1 MDEID
6 GDEKNGAGA
15 MNLRKALDKAQ
26 KERQEAVLSDESG
39 HQANVVPTRQPK
51 DGEGWRAPVY
61 TQSSQVPFD
70 QSTLIDNKCVCI
82 TSNAPEMDTYKV
94 LRAQIMQKTKE
105 KGWNTLMITS
115 AQPGEGKTLTAI
127 NLAITLA
134 KEFNQTV
141 LLVDCDLRKQDVHK
155 RFGYAS
161 EKGLGNYL
169 LDECVLDAIINWP
182 GIEKMTLI
190 SGGQTIEHATELLGS
205 PRMRALVT
213 EMKTRY
219 PDRYVIFDLPS
230 ILDGADAIT
239 FAPYVD
245 GIIMVTQVGRNSI
258 KEISKAMALF
268 PQEKLL
274 GFVLNRQK

>member
-1 MDEID
+1 
-6 GDEKNGAGA
+6 

-26 KERQEAVLSDESG
+26 KEREETLSGGEKDRTGGAVSLRKELE
-39 HQANVVPTRQPK
+39 QREWQP
-51 DGEGWRAPVY
+51 PVY
-61 TQSSQVPFD
+61 DQSSRVQLNLEALD
-70 QSTLIDNKCVCI
+70 THKCVCI
-82 TSNAPEMDTYKV
+82 NTNAAELDAYKV

-115 AQPGEGKTLTAI
+115 AQPGEGKTLTSI

-141 LLVDCDLRKQDVHK
+141 LLVDCDLKKQDVHQ
-155 RFGYAS
+155 RFGYES
-161 EKGLGNYL
+161 EKGLGDYL
-169 LDECVLDAIINWP
+169 RNMATLEEIITWP

-190 SGGQTIEHATELLGS
+190 SGGQTMEYSTELLGS
-205 PRMRALVT
+205 PQMKNLVA
-213 EMKTRY
+213 EMKNRY
-219 PDRYVIFDLPS
+219 PDRYIIFDLPS

-239 FAPYVD
+239 FAPLVD
-245 GIIMVTQVGRNSI
+245 AIIMVTQVGRNSV
-258 KEISKAMALF
+258 KEINKALGLF

>member
-1 MDEID
+1 
-6 GDEKNGAGA
+6 

-26 KERQEAVLSDESG
+26 KERQEGLLSEENDSLGKNIRKTET
-39 HQANVVPTRQPK
+39 Q
-51 DGEGWRAPVY
+51 WRPPVY
-61 TQSSQVPFD
+61 TQSSQVLFD
-70 QSTLIDNKCVCI
+70 KAKLVENKCVCI
-82 TSNAPEMDTYKV
+82 TSDAPEIDPYKV
-94 LRAQIMQKTKE
+94 LRAQLMQKTKE
-105 KGWNTLMITS
+105 KGWNTLMVTS
-115 AQPGEGKTLTAI
+115 AQPNEGKTLTAI

-155 RFGYAS
+155 RFGYES
-161 EKGLGNYL
+161 GKGLGNYL
-169 LDECVLDAIINWP
+169 LNECSLDEIISWP

-190 SGGQTIEHATELLGS
+190 SGGQTIEYATELLGS
-205 PRMRALVT
+205 PQMKNLVA
-213 EMKTRY
+213 EMKDRY

-239 FAPYVD
+239 FAPFVD

-258 KEISKAMALF
+258 KEIKKAMDLF

-274 GFVLNRQK
+274 GFVLNRQKNTAM